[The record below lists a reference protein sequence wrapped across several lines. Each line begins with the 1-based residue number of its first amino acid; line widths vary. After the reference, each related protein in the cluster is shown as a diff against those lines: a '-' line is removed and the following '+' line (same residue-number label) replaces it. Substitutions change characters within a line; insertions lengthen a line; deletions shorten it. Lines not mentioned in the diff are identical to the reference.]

1 METGAYARHN
11 RDTHVEMDT
20 HARHSRDTHVE
31 MGTHV
36 RHRRIGWKHGI
47 LTGGKCCGIWDMEG
61 MKRTGG

>member
-1 METGAYARHN
+1 MGSYARH
-11 RDTHVEMDT
+11 
-20 HARHSRDTHVE
+20 SKDTHVE